1 VASDAAEAA
10 RNDGVPHGHLKS
22 SRGNSGSSGLVVT
35 SDDQAAGRLECHG
48 ADHATVRRPGVERRE
63 ARHLDADR

>member
-35 SDDQAAGRLECHG
+35 STPIGFEAAGRVSRSRSRARQPRAG
-48 ADHATVRRPGVERRE
+48 PSTPGICCG
-63 ARHLDADR
+63 